1 VSRPFSASVTRAAAL
16 RYGSD
21 SPERTN
27 TCCPVWTGD
36 ASWQLC
42 PLRVDVALLV
52 SRYVVKL
59 APRRRRGGC
68 RRTVACVD
76 RPTEDIDG
84 CQAAHSRL
92 AAAINDLPDAV
103 VRQPSLL
110 PDWTVG
116 HVLTHLARNAEAMVR
131 RIEAAT
137 RGELIDQYPGGARG
151 RAAEI
156 EAGADRPAHELI
168 TDVRN
173 WAQRLDAVF
182 GSLPDD
188 LWNHQVRSLQGSEH
202 PIAQLPFH
210 RWWEVEVHLVDL
222 GIGLTPDD
230 WTQQLVDRA
239 LPWLIAGL
247 RDRAD
252 DRSLMAWML
261 GRSSPP
267 NLDPWR

>member
-1 VSRPFSASVTRAAAL
+1 MRVAPSGVGEPNRSASLSPAPPTIRRSGASSRAAL
-16 RYGSD
+16 R
-21 SPERTN
+21 
-27 TCCPVWTGD
+27 
-36 ASWQLC
+36 QLC
-42 PLRVDVALLV
+42 PLHVDVALFV

-59 APRRRRGGC
+59 APVGGAEV
-68 RRTVACVD
+68 VAVPW
-76 RPTEDIDG
+76 R
-84 CQAAHSRL
+84 AHSRL

-116 HVLTHLARNAEAMVR
+116 HVLTHLARNAEAMAR

-151 RAAEI
+151 RAAQI

-168 TDVRN
+168 TDVRD
-173 WAQRLDAVF
+173 WAPRLDAAF
-182 GSLPDD
+182 GSLPDA
-188 LWNHQVRSLQGSEH
+188 LWNHQVRSPQGEH
-202 PIAQLPFH
+202 PIARLPFH
-210 RWWEVEVHLVDL
+210 RRWEVEVHLVDL
-222 GIGLTPDD
+222 GIGLTPDG
-230 WTQQLVDRA
+230 WTQQLVDRV

>member
-1 VSRPFSASVTRAAAL
+1 MPAASPTCRSATTATVAEPVFWDTQVRGTSAVMPAPCR
-16 RYGSD
+16 RC
-21 SPERTN
+21 SPRK
-27 TCCPVWTGD
+27 
-36 ASWQLC
+36 
-42 PLRVDVALLV
+42 PLRGEAR
-52 SRYVVKL
+52 S
-59 APRRRRGGC
+59 RRRRGGC